1 MIDCIN
7 NNNFSAILVGGSSI
21 VDQKYNDRLKKIK
34 EHSNNPIILFPGSS
48 EQISKH
54 ADAIL
59 FTSLLSG
66 RNPKYLI
73 DEQVKGVK
81 LIRKY
86 DLSVIPT
93 GYLLLSSKSQTEV
106 EKVSDTIP
114 LNSSDYN
121 NILHHALAAQYFGM
135 HFIFLENGSGA
146 ASSVAPDLVQ
156 YLSKN
161 IDIPII
167 VGGGIKTRQEIL
179 DIKKAGAR
187 FVVIGTHL
195 EKNPN
200 SNDISNL
207 INNV

>member
-1 MIDCIN
+1 MKD
-7 NNNFSAILVGGSSI
+7 
-21 VDQKYNDRLKKIK
+21 
-34 EHSNNPIILFPGSS
+34 LFPGDSK
-48 EQISKH
+48 QISRYG
-54 ADAIL
+54 DAIL
-59 FTSLLSG
+59 FMSLLSG

-106 EKVSDTIP
+106 EKVSDTVP
-114 LNSSDYN
+114 LNSSDYDN
-121 NILHHALAAQYFGM
+121 VLDHALVAQYFGM
-135 HFIFLENGSGA
+135 HFIYLENGSGA
-146 ASSVAPDLVQ
+146 TSSVVPDLVQ

-207 INNV
+207 INDV